1 VLAWGRSTPILHP
14 ASRMNFEIQVF
25 LQRIAIPA
33 VASLVGGWILL
44 STEECTENYEDEP
57 LQGIFLKTL
66 LGTVLCG
73 TGLLASDLLQRGLLL
88 KPEDWLSWKAS
99 YQWQWMAILI
109 PSSFVVLGLLRSSLP
124 VPKSIANIAWPML
137 AILTTCT
144 VVVSLMEPDVLKEE
158 KWKEELKSLLWRIAV
173 GTAAILLNIA
183 TLDNLARSGAARWTP
198 LVLVGQLGCVAAI
211 ILQSYASLGEWTL
224 ACIGS
229 TVGLSIGSLIKGSQP
244 PTFASW
250 QLSSIV
256 FPLTIASGVSLL
268 LSPYF
273 QSQPL
278 SLWLQGSVLVLPT
291 AVWLVD
297 IIFTRFANPWVRALC
312 AAGICSVLL
321 AAILLITKP
330 FQSEW

>member
-1 VLAWGRSTPILHP
+1 
-14 ASRMNFEIQVF
+14 MNFEIQVF